1 MKPERSLVAE
11 RPLAQHCAELV
22 RSGPGPAELLPALAR
37 AGERMAR
44 GLRGALAGLL
54 GGEPPMVECDAP
66 EDMAPADLAATVPGL
81 AAWSL
86 YGLDRSGSGG
96 SGSAGSARLLS
107 AVDAEAVLRL
117 VDRAFGGP
125 GEAPHPL
132 PRELPLSAELMVQ
145 RVEAV
150 LAAQFAAAA
159 GLSRTDAVTALRRD
173 SDFTQVQPFGPDTRL
188 AVLTLS
194 VSEGGRAPWRMRL
207 ALPFP
212 ILADLFTGTDRP
224 ASRPRRAQAAD
235 PLEAPY
241 GDLPLPVSA
250 VLVDV
255 ALPLSVLSTLEVGQ
269 ILAVPIARSIPLR
282 VAGRTVAHGSIG
294 AVDDRVAV
302 QLTQL
307 S

>member
-1 MKPERSLVAE
+1 MIPERFLVAE

-22 RSGPGPAELLPALAR
+22 RSGPGPTELLPALAR

-44 GLRGALAGLL
+44 GLRGALVGLL
-54 GGEPPMVECDAP
+54 GGEPPMIECDAV
-66 EDMAPADLAATVPGL
+66 EDMAAAELAGAVPGL

-86 YGLDRSGSGG
+86 YGLGGG
-96 SGSAGSARLLS
+96 SGRMLS

-125 GEAPHPL
+125 GEAPYPL

-150 LAAQFAAAA
+150 LAAQFATAVGMPRA
-159 GLSRTDAVTALRRD
+159 DAIAALRRD
-173 SDFTQVQPFGPDTRL
+173 SDFAQLQPFGWETRL

-194 VSEGGRAPWRMRL
+194 ISEGGRAPWRMRM

-212 ILADLFTGTDRP
+212 ILADLFANADRP
-224 ASRPRRAQAAD
+224 ADRPRRAKAAD
-235 PLEAPY
+235 PLDAPY
-241 GDLPLPVSA
+241 GDLPLPVTA

-255 ALPLSVLSTLEVGQ
+255 ALPLSVLSSLEVGQ
-269 ILAVPIARSIPLR
+269 ILSVPIARSIPLR

>member
-1 MKPERSLVAE
+1 MKPERFLVAE

-54 GGEPPMVECDAP
+54 GGEPPMVECDTP
-66 EDMAPADLAATVPGL
+66 EDMAPEELAATVPGL

-86 YGLDRSGSGG
+86 YGVAGG
-96 SGSAGSARLLS
+96 SGRLLS

-145 RVEAV
+145 RVETV

-159 GLSRTDAVTALRRD
+159 GLSRTDAVTTLRRD
-173 SDFTQVQPFGPDTRL
+173 SDFAQVQPFGAETRL

-194 VSEGGRAPWRMRL
+194 ISEGGRAPWRMRL

-212 ILADLFTGTDRP
+212 ILADLFANADRP
-224 ASRPRRAQAAD
+224 VSRPRRAKAAD

-241 GDLPLPVSA
+241 GDLPLQVSA

-255 ALPLSVLSTLEVGQ
+255 ALPLSVLSSLEVGQ
-269 ILAVPIARSIPLR
+269 ILSVPIARSIPLR